1 MPLMLHKS
9 SQKEA
14 VSHRYEPPEQR
25 VRPAKPFSRTKQ
37 IMLGFLVIILIGSLL
52 LMLPVSTKPGQSTDY
67 SGALF
72 TSVSATCVTGL
83 VVYDTYTHWTIF
95 GQLVILTM
103 IQIGGLGLITITSF
117 AMIILR
123 RRIGL
128 NSRELIR
135 ESLNTPQL
143 HGGVRLVRTIIR
155 GTLLIEGIGA
165 LLLSIRFVP
174 ELGFG
179 RGIYYGIF
187 HSISAFCNAGFDLMG
202 YQGEFSSLT
211 AYATDPLVSIVI
223 MLLILIGGI
232 GFLVWDDILVNKYH
246 FIKYRLQTKV
256 VLVMSAI
263 LVFGGA
269 LLFFI
274 FEYSNLMADMN
285 FGEKVLAS
293 FFASVTPRTAGFNT
307 ISLSEM
313 TNASK
318 LLTVIFM
325 FIGGCPGST
334 AGGIKVTTVA
344 VIFLYI
350 KSYLLHTEDCVV
362 FNRRL
367 DKDAI
372 KRASAIIFINLSL
385 ALIMLFV
392 IMATQDF
399 EPLDVMLEVFSAT
412 GTVGLSAGITS
423 ELNTVSRTGIMIL
436 MYLGR
441 VGSLTFAMSFT
452 ERRTSGVVRY
462 PEERII
468 IG

>member
-1 MPLMLHKS
+1 MLLRS
-9 SQKEA
+9 SKKEA
-14 VSHRYEPPEQR
+14 VSGRYEPPER
-25 VRPAKPFSRTKQ
+25 ARPAKPFSRTKQ

-52 LMLPVSTKPGQSTDY
+52 LELPISTKEGQTTDY

-95 GQLVILTM
+95 GQLVILLM

-143 HGGVRLVRTIIR
+143 HGSVRLVRTIIR
-155 GTLLIEGIGA
+155 GTLLVEGIGA

-174 ELGFG
+174 QLGFG

-211 AYATDPLVSIVI
+211 AYTTDPLVSIVI

-246 FIKYRLQTKV
+246 FKRYRLQTKI
-256 VLVMSAI
+256 VLVMTAI

-274 FEYSNLMADMN
+274 FENSNLLSSMN
-285 FGEKVLAS
+285 AGEKVLAS

-334 AGGIKVTTVA
+334 AGGVKVTTIA

-367 DKDAI
+367 DKDAM
-372 KRASAIIFINLSL
+372 KRASVIIFINLSL
-385 ALIMLFV
+385 ALVMLFV

-399 EPLDVMLEVFSAT
+399 DPLDVMLEVFSAT

-423 ELNTVSRTGIMIL
+423 QLNTVSRTEIMIL

-452 ERRTSGVVRY
+452 ERHTTGNIRY
-462 PEERII
+462 PEERVI

>member
-1 MPLMLHKS
+1 MIKLHAGAHDDKPS
-9 SQKEA
+9 SQ
-14 VSHRYEPPEQR
+14 RYEPSER
-25 VRPAKPFSRTKQ
+25 VRLAKPFSRTKQ

-52 LMLPVSTKPGQSTDY
+52 LMLPISTKEGQTTDF
-67 SGALF
+67 SGSLF

-123 RRIGL
+123 WRIGL

-155 GTLLIEGIGA
+155 GTLLVEGIGA
-165 LLLSIRFVP
+165 LLLSIRFIP
-174 ELGFG
+174 QLGFW
-179 RGIYYGIF
+179 RGVYYGIF

-246 FIKYRLQTKV
+246 FRKYRLQTKV
-256 VLVMSAI
+256 VLTMSVI
-263 LVFGGA
+263 LIFGGA
-269 LLFFI
+269 FLFFI
-274 FEYSNLMADMN
+274 FENSNLLSDMN

-318 LLTVIFM
+318 LLTVLFM

-334 AGGIKVTTVA
+334 AGGVKVTTIA

-372 KRASAIIFINLSL
+372 KRASVIIFINLSL
-385 ALIMLFV
+385 ALVMLFI

-423 ELNTVSRTGIMIL
+423 QLNTVSRTGIMIL

-462 PEERII
+462 PEERVI

>member
-1 MPLMLHKS
+1 MIKLHGDKAGGQPD
-9 SQKEA
+9 SQ
-14 VSHRYEPPEQR
+14 RYEPSER
-25 VRPAKPFSRTKQ
+25 IRPAKPFSRTKQ

-52 LMLPVSTKPGQSTDY
+52 LMLPISTKAGQTTDF
-67 SGALF
+67 SGSLF

-174 ELGFG
+174 QLGFW
-179 RGIYYGIF
+179 RGVYYGIF

-211 AYATDPLVSIVI
+211 SYATDPLVSIVI

-232 GFLVWDDILVNKYH
+232 GFLVWDDILSNKYH
-246 FIKYRLQTKV
+246 FKKYRLQTKV
-256 VLVMSAI
+256 VLTMSAI

-269 LLFFI
+269 FLFFV
-274 FEYSNLMADMN
+274 FEKNNLLSDMN
-285 FGEKVLAS
+285 TGEKILAS

-313 TNASK
+313 TNAGK
-318 LLTVIFM
+318 LLTVLFM

-334 AGGIKVTTVA
+334 AGGVKVTTIA

-350 KSYLLHTEDCVV
+350 KSYMLHTEDCVV

-372 KRASAIIFINLSL
+372 KRASVIVFINLSL
-385 ALIMLFV
+385 AVVMLFV
-392 IMATQDF
+392 IMAVQDF

-423 ELNTVSRTGIMIL
+423 ELNAVSRTGIMIL

-462 PEERII
+462 PEEKVI

>member
-1 MPLMLHKS
+1 MLLRS
-9 SQKEA
+9 SKKETNTG
-14 VSHRYEPPEQR
+14 RYEPPER
-25 VRPAKPFSRTKQ
+25 ARPAKPFSRTKQ

-52 LMLPVSTKPGQSTDY
+52 LELPISTKEGQTTDY

-95 GQLVILTM
+95 GQLVLLLM

-135 ESLNTPQL
+135 ESLNTSQL
-143 HGGVRLVRTIIR
+143 HGSVRLVRTIIR
-155 GTLLIEGIGA
+155 GTLLVEGIGA
-165 LLLSIRFVP
+165 VLLSIRFVP
-174 ELGFG
+174 QLGFG

-211 AYATDPLVSIVI
+211 AYTTDPLVSIVI

-246 FIKYRLQTKV
+246 FRRYRLQTKI
-256 VLVMSAI
+256 VLVMTAI

-274 FEYSNLMADMN
+274 FENSNLLSGMN
-285 FGEKVLAS
+285 FGGKVLAS

-334 AGGIKVTTVA
+334 AGGVKTTTIA

-367 DKDAI
+367 DKDAM
-372 KRASAIIFINLSL
+372 KRASVIIFINLSL
-385 ALIMLFV
+385 ALVMFFV

-399 EPLDVMLEVFSAT
+399 DPLDVMLEVFSAT

-423 ELNTVSRTGIMIL
+423 SLNTVSRTGIMIL

-452 ERRTSGVVRY
+452 ERHTTGNIRY
-462 PEERII
+462 PEERVI